1 MTKPRIALVLGIVC
15 ISIFP
20 ILVKLEL
27 APPIISA
34 FYRMGIAAAIL
45 VPFAFFTGQLK
56 VQSIKLLLLTV
67 LCGAIFAL
75 DVAVWNIAIQQ
86 STATQATLLTNLS
99 PVWVGLGAFF
109 FLKNRPTSNFWIGT
123 SIAIFRMM
131 TLVGFHFF
139 LNLDFDLAFIFAI
152 LSGVL
157 YALYMLLSKR
167 VLYDMEVMPFIS
179 ISTLSSAVFLAI
191 LSYSFHEPF
200 TGYSQA
206 GWLVFLVQGIVCQL
220 MAWLLLGYATKHMRA
235 TRISVSLLG
244 QAVLT
249 TLLAWIFL
257 GEIITL
263 QMIIGGAILIF
274 GIRITFYEKKLF
286 RFNQH
291 RKNRK
296 LQGKIN

>member
-56 VQSIKLLLLTV
+56 VPSRKLLLLTI
-67 LCGAIFAL
+67 LCGTVFAL
-75 DVAVWNIAIQQ
+75 DIAVWNYAIQK
-86 STATQATLLTNLS
+86 STATQATLLANLS
-99 PVWVGLGAFF
+99 PVWVGMGAFF
-109 FLKNRPTSNFWIGT
+109 FLKNKPTTNFWIGT
-123 SIAIFRMM
+123 SIAIFGMM

-139 LNLDFDLAFIFAI
+139 LKLDFDLAFIFAI

-179 ISTLSSAVFLAI
+179 ISTLSSAIFLAI
-191 LSYSFHEPF
+191 LSYSFNEPF

-249 TLLAWIFL
+249 TLLAWIFI

-286 RFNQH
+286 RFN
-291 RKNRK
+291 RN
-296 LQGKIN
+296 GKIANSEER